1 MVYICFIVNRKKKIL
16 NSPFTKKNYIIMLN
30 SLFSNIPLIIQDTAS
45 VEGDMGMLWMLLSGI
60 LVFFMQAGFTLVESG
75 MTRSKNAVNIAMKN
89 LLDICVG
96 SLTYWFV
103 GYSLMYGAT
112 SNGWLFWS
120 GLFQGDGSDL
130 FFQTMFAATAATIVS
145 GAIAGRTKYSTYAIF
160 TVVMT
165 AIIYPIAGGWQWKG
179 DNNAVIE
186 ATDGLEKIGGW
197 LANAGF
203 IDFAGSSIVHAVGGF
218 AALVAAFM
226 VGPRIGKYVDG
237 KVVPMPGHNQ
247 ILATLGVFILWL
259 GWFGFNG
266 GSQGAWGGKA
276 AVSASAVVVVTNLAA
291 AAGAMGALITT
302 WIWYG
307 KPNLAQTLN
316 GALAGLV
323 SITAGC
329 GNMTEGGAVLAGLI
343 GGIIVVF
350 SIEIIEKKLK
360 IDDAIG
366 AASVHGVAGFWGTIV
381 IGLWG
386 VDGDGPIGLI
396 NAGETK
402 QIVAQLT
409 GAVAYMVWAIFLS
422 FIVFGILKYTIG
434 LRVTEAEELEGLD
447 VSEHGTLAYPGKR
460 TRE

>member
-1 MVYICFIVNRKKKIL
+1 MV
-16 NSPFTKKNYIIMLN
+16 
-30 SLFSNIPLIIQDTAS
+30 IQDTAAI
-45 VEGDMGMLWMLLSGI
+45 EGDMGMLWMLLSGI

-103 GYSLMYGAT
+103 GYSLMYGDS
-112 SNGWLFWS
+112 SNGWFFWS
-120 GLFQGDGSDL
+120 GILQGDGADL

-165 AIIYPIAGGWQWKG
+165 AFVYPIAGGWEW
-179 DNNAVIE
+179 N
-186 ATDGLEKIGGW
+186 GGW
-197 LANAGF
+197 LNTAFEAEF
-203 IDFAGSSIVHAVGGF
+203 IDFAGSSIVHGVGGF

-226 VGPRIGKYVDG
+226 VGPRIGKFVDG
-237 KVVPMPGHNQ
+237 KVVPIPGHNQ
-247 ILATLGVFILWL
+247 ILTTLGVFILWL

-266 GSQGAWGGKA
+266 GSQLAWGGDDA
-276 AVSASAVVVVTNLAA
+276 IGASAVVVVTNLAA
-291 AAGAMGALITT
+291 AAGALGALITT

-343 GGIIVVF
+343 GGVIVVF
-350 SIEIIEKKLK
+350 SIEFIEKKLK

-386 VDGDGPIGLI
+386 VSGEEAIGLF
-396 NAGETK
+396 NGGGS
-402 QIVAQLT
+402 AQFVTQLV
-409 GAVAYMVWAIFLS
+409 GALSYMLWAVVLS
-422 FIVFGILKYTIG
+422 FVVFGILKATIG
-434 LRVTEAEELEGLD
+434 LRVTEEEEIAGLD
-447 VSEHGTLAYPGKR
+447 VSEHGSIAYPGKR

>member
-1 MVYICFIVNRKKKIL
+1 
-16 NSPFTKKNYIIMLN
+16 MLH
-30 SLFSNIPLIIQDTAS
+30 SLFTHIPMVIQDTAAI
-45 VEGDMGMLWMLLSGI
+45 EGDMGMLWMLLSGI

-103 GYSLMYGAT
+103 GYSLMYGDS
-112 SNGWLFWS
+112 SNGWFFWS
-120 GLFQGDGSDL
+120 GILQGDGADL

-165 AIIYPIAGGWQWKG
+165 AFVYPIAGGWEW
-179 DNNAVIE
+179 N
-186 ATDGLEKIGGW
+186 GGW
-197 LANAGF
+197 LNTAFEAEF
-203 IDFAGSSIVHAVGGF
+203 IDFAGSSIVHGVGGF

-226 VGPRIGKYVDG
+226 VGPRIGKFVDG
-237 KVVPMPGHNQ
+237 KVVPIPGHNQ
-247 ILATLGVFILWL
+247 ILTTLVVFILWL

-266 GSQGAWGGKA
+266 GSQLAWCGDYAIG
-276 AVSASAVVVVTNLAA
+276 ASAVVVVTNLAA
-291 AAGAMGALITT
+291 AAGALGALITT

-343 GGIIVVF
+343 GGVIVVF
-350 SIEIIEKKLK
+350 SIEFIEKKLK

-386 VDGDGPIGLI
+386 VSGEEAIGLF
-396 NAGETK
+396 NGGGSA
-402 QIVAQLT
+402 QFVAQLV
-409 GAVAYMVWAIFLS
+409 GALSYMLWAVVLS
-422 FIVFGILKYTIG
+422 FVVFGILKATIG
-434 LRVTEAEELEGLD
+434 LRVTEEEEIAGLD
-447 VSEHGTLAYPGKR
+447 VSEHGSIAYPGKR

>member
-1 MVYICFIVNRKKKIL
+1 
-16 NSPFTKKNYIIMLN
+16 MLH
-30 SLFSNIPLIIQDTAS
+30 SLFTHIPMVIQDTAAI
-45 VEGDMGMLWMLLSGI
+45 EGDMGMLWMLLSGI

-103 GYSLMYGAT
+103 GYSLMYGDS
-112 SNGWLFWS
+112 SNGWFFWS
-120 GLFQGDGSDL
+120 GILQGDGADL

-165 AIIYPIAGGWQWKG
+165 AFVYPIAGGWEW
-179 DNNAVIE
+179 N
-186 ATDGLEKIGGW
+186 GGW
-197 LANAGF
+197 LNTAFEAEF
-203 IDFAGSSIVHAVGGF
+203 IDFAGSSIVHGVGGF

-237 KVVPMPGHNQ
+237 KVVPIPGHNQ
-247 ILATLGVFILWL
+247 ILTTLGVFILWL

-266 GSQGAWGGKA
+266 GSQLAWGGDDA
-276 AVSASAVVVVTNLAA
+276 IGASAVVVVTNLAA
-291 AAGAMGALITT
+291 AAGALGALITT

-350 SIEIIEKKLK
+350 SIEFIEKKLK

-386 VDGDGPIGLI
+386 VSGEEAIGLF
-396 NAGETK
+396 NGGGSA
-402 QIVAQLT
+402 QFVAQLV
-409 GAVAYMVWAIFLS
+409 GALSYMLWAVVLS
-422 FIVFGILKYTIG
+422 FVVFGILKATIG
-434 LRVTEAEELEGLD
+434 LRVTEEEEIAGLD
-447 VSEHGTLAYPGKR
+447 VSEHGSIAYPGKR

>member
-1 MVYICFIVNRKKKIL
+1 
-16 NSPFTKKNYIIMLN
+16 MLH
-30 SLFSNIPLIIQDTAS
+30 SLFTHIPMVIQDTAAI
-45 VEGDMGMLWMLLSGI
+45 EGDMGMLWMLLSGI
-60 LVFFMQAGFTLVESG
+60 LVFFMQAGFTLLESG
-75 MTRSKNAVNIAMKN
+75 MTRSKNSVNIAMKN

-103 GYSLMYGAT
+103 GYSLMYGDS
-112 SNGWLFWS
+112 SNGWFFWS
-120 GLFQGDGSDL
+120 GILQGDGADL

-165 AIIYPIAGGWQWKG
+165 AFVYPIAGGWEW
-179 DNNAVIE
+179 N
-186 ATDGLEKIGGW
+186 GGW
-197 LANAGF
+197 LNTAFEAEF
-203 IDFAGSSIVHAVGGF
+203 IDFAGSSIVHGVGGF

-237 KVVPMPGHNQ
+237 KVVPIPGHNQ
-247 ILATLGVFILWL
+247 ILTTLGVFILWL

-266 GSQGAWGGKA
+266 GSQLAWGGDDA
-276 AVSASAVVVVTNLAA
+276 IGASAVVVITNLAA
-291 AAGAMGALITT
+291 AAGALGALITT

-343 GGIIVVF
+343 GGVIVVF
-350 SIEIIEKKLK
+350 SIEFIEKKLK

-386 VDGDGPIGLI
+386 VSGEEAIGLF
-396 NAGETK
+396 NGGGSA
-402 QIVAQLT
+402 QFVAQLV
-409 GAVAYMVWAIFLS
+409 GALSYMLWAVVLS
-422 FIVFGILKYTIG
+422 FVVFGILKATIG
-434 LRVTEAEELEGLD
+434 LRVTEEEEIAGLD
-447 VSEHGTLAYPGKR
+447 VSEHGSLAWICN
-460 TRE
+460 

>member
-1 MVYICFIVNRKKKIL
+1 
-16 NSPFTKKNYIIMLN
+16 
-30 SLFSNIPLIIQDTAS
+30 
-45 VEGDMGMLWMLLSGI
+45 
-60 LVFFMQAGFTLVESG
+60 

-103 GYSLMYGAT
+103 GYSLMYGDS
-112 SNGWLFWS
+112 SNGWFFWS
-120 GLFQGDGSDL
+120 GILQGDGADL

-165 AIIYPIAGGWQWKG
+165 AFVYPIAGGWEW
-179 DNNAVIE
+179 N
-186 ATDGLEKIGGW
+186 GGW
-197 LANAGF
+197 LNTAFEAEF
-203 IDFAGSSIVHAVGGF
+203 IDFAGSSIVHGVGGF

-226 VGPRIGKYVDG
+226 VGPRIGKFVDG
-237 KVVPMPGHNQ
+237 KVVPIPGHNQ
-247 ILATLGVFILWL
+247 ILTTLGVFILWL

-266 GSQGAWGGKA
+266 GSQLAWGGDDA
-276 AVSASAVVVVTNLAA
+276 IGASAVVVVTNLAA
-291 AAGAMGALITT
+291 AAGALGALITT

-343 GGIIVVF
+343 GGVIVVF
-350 SIEIIEKKLK
+350 SIEFIEKKLK

-386 VDGDGPIGLI
+386 VSGEEAIGLF
-396 NAGETK
+396 NGGGSA
-402 QIVAQLT
+402 QFVAQLV
-409 GAVAYMVWAIFLS
+409 GALSYMLWAVVLS
-422 FIVFGILKYTIG
+422 FVVFGILKATIG
-434 LRVTEAEELEGLD
+434 LRVTEEEEIAGLD
-447 VSEHGTLAYPGKR
+447 VSEHGSIAYPGKR